1 MLQRL
6 LAAGFILMTAFALS
20 SGPAYAARANPV
32 THPKPTAPGQAR
44 KTPAQAPE
52 IFQVSPTKVDPTVQ
66 PNIMILGQHLTPATT
81 VVVGGRPATT
91 VQAPDA
97 NHLLVKLP
105 TNLSG
110 GTYSVEVTNDAGTA
124 VAVDQLVVEQPGASL
139 STMQM
144 IAIGG
149 FVIFLALVMR
159 LSRIKAG

>member
-6 LAAGFILMTAFALS
+6 MAAAFTVMTALALS
-20 SGPAYAARANPV
+20 SGPAYAGRANSV
-32 THPKPTAPGQAR
+32 THPRPTSPGQAR
-44 KTPAQAPE
+44 KAPAQAPE

-105 TNLSG
+105 NNLSG

-124 VAVDQLVVEQPGASL
+124 VASDQLVVEQPGASL
-139 STMQM
+139 SPMQM
-144 IAIGG
+144 AAIGG
-149 FVIFLALVMR
+149 FVIFLMLVMR